1 MALGMGPVVGGLLVE
16 KAGWE
21 WIFFLNVPV
30 ALVAVPLTIWAV
42 QESRDE
48 TAIRRIDVLGILTLS
63 VGLGGLVL
71 GLVQANSYGWA
82 SGRIAAEFAV
92 GVIALAAF
100 IVLQLR
106 GRDPMLNMDFF
117 RSRNFDAGNVVAFL
131 VTFSMFATFFFI
143 TLYMQDVEGL
153 SPLQTGVRFL
163 PMTVLIIVTAPVA
176 GRLSDR
182 FGSRGLLTLGML
194 LVSTSLLLESRISD
208 TSGFST
214 LLPAFIVGGLGM
226 GMTMSPM
233 TAVVMSSVDRTKAGA
248 ASGVL
253 SMTRMIGGVF
263 GVASLT
269 AIFEHLSNTRAAAGH
284 ASSDVFIYALSH
296 SLRYSAGVALVGA
309 VVAFA
314 FIRTHNQEAAVA
326 AAAEGEDLVAEAA

>member
-1 MALGMGPVVGGLLVE
+1 MR
-16 KAGWE
+16 
-21 WIFFLNVPV
+21 
-30 ALVAVPLTIWAV
+30 
-42 QESRDE
+42 ESRDE
-48 TAIRRIDVLGILTLS
+48 TAIRRVDVPGILTLS
-63 VGLGGLVL
+63 IGLGGLVL
-71 GLVQANSYGWA
+71 GLVQANDYGWT
-82 SGRIAAEFAV
+82 SGRILTEFAV
-92 GVIALAAF
+92 GVVSLAAF

-117 RSRNFDAGNVVAFL
+117 RNRTFNAGNVVAFL

-143 TLYMQDVEGL
+143 TLYMQNVEGL

-163 PMTVLIIVTAPVA
+163 PMTILIIGTAPVA
-176 GRLSDR
+176 GKLSDR
-182 FGSRGLLTLGML
+182 FGSRGLLTLGMT
-194 LVSTSLLLESRISD
+194 LVAASLLLESRISD
-208 TSGFST
+208 TSGFLT

-233 TAVVMSSVDRTKAGA
+233 TAAVMSSVDRTKAGA

-269 AIFEHLSNTRAAAGH
+269 AIFEHLSKARAAAGH
-284 ASSDVFIYALSH
+284 PPADVFIYSLSH
-296 SLRYSAGVALVGA
+296 SLRYSAAVALVGA

-314 FIRTHNQEAAVA
+314 FIRTHP
-326 AAAEGEDLVAEAA
+326 GRGRGGRRR